1 MTGEASSVNSDA
13 SRESSGYLIG
23 KADPAEV
30 AESLGASGAKLIG
43 GQVIGSLRFEGR
55 DREREFLGEAG
66 ASFCFPLMEK
76 RLMNTGAANALWR
89 SRLGPPH
96 ALRSL
101 KRGSPP
107 CRKRRNI
114 LKHRWLLC
122 V

>member
-1 MTGEASSVNSDA
+1 MNSD
-13 SRESSGYLIG
+13 SFRESSGYLIG

-76 RLMNTGAANALWR
+76 RLMNTRVANALWR
-89 SRLGPPH
+89 SRLGPPR

-107 CRKRRNI
+107 YKKRRKI
-114 LKHRWLLC
+114 SKRH
-122 V
+122 